1 MREISWGNF
10 VLSYLL
16 FLSRF
21 LLSIVVI
28 LRVAGVA
35 GRLGDW
41 LHSFVQVDR
50 GPGGV
55 LHPGSARGIA
65 WTCLH
70 TLSCSVGAFDQRGVL
85 VVSVAVPEHLDD
97 FLVVNYPLMVIATF
111 PLCIL
116 N

>member
-1 MREISWGNF
+1 MEEIFFFWKF
-10 VLSYLL
+10 CLSYLL

-21 LLSIVVI
+21 LLAISVV
-28 LRVAGVA
+28 LGVA
-35 GRLGDW
+35 GSLDDR

-50 GPGGV
+50 SPGGV

-85 VVSVAVPEHLDD
+85 VMSVAVPEHLDD
-97 FLVVNYPLMVIATF
+97 FLVVNYPLMVIPTF

>member
-1 MREISWGNF
+1 MEEIIWGNF

-21 LLSIVVI
+21 LLSIVVV
-28 LRVAGVA
+28 LRVAGS
-35 GRLGDW
+35 LGDR

-50 GPGGV
+50 SPGGV

-97 FLVVNYPLMVIATF
+97 FLVVNYPLMVIPTF